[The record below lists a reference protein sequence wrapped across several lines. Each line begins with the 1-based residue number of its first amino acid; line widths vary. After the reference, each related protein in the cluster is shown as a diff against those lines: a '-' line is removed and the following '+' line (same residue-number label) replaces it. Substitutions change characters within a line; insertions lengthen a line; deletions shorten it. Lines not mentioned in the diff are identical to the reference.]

1 MIIKQTRL
9 TEEAKKSKVL
19 LNIVFAMIMAFMFI
33 QVGMLLGTIVVHLI
47 IALLVA
53 NGILAQNKELF
64 TLLEHS
70 FSFGFILLSVF
81 FWVKFIEKRKII
93 SMGFYKESWIKKYI
107 TGILIGLGLMST
119 VVLILFMLGD
129 ITVET
134 KSLQPVGMAALINI
148 PIIFIGW
155 LIQGATEEVVTRGW
169 LMNVLG
175 AKYNITVGLVTS
187 ALLFGALHL
196 MNPSINYIA
205 LLNIIL
211 VGIFFGLCVIYTNS
225 LWLVCGIHGAW
236 NFAQGNLFG
245 FAVSGNKAGAGTLI
259 DLNLVGNTNIT
270 GGEFGPEAGLVCSF
284 VLLAATL
291 ILLLLKKKGYFSKHA

>member
-1 MIIKQTRL
+1 
-9 TEEAKKSKVL
+9 
-19 LNIVFAMIMAFMFI
+19 MA
-33 QVGMLLGTIVVHLI
+33 
-47 IALLVA
+47 
-53 NGILAQNKELF
+53 
-64 TLLEHS
+64 
-70 FSFGFILLSVF
+70 VF
-81 FWVKFIEKRKII
+81 FWVKFVEKRKII

-107 TGILIGLGLMST
+107 TGILIGIGLMST

-129 ITVET
+129 VTVET
-134 KSLQPVGMAALINI
+134 KTSTTSRDGCFNKYSDYIYR
-148 PIIFIGW
+148 W